1 LMFFHHPQKIAKM
14 KKKKNTT
21 LNEQSGFNIFY

>member
-1 LMFFHHPQKIAKM
+1 MNIIADKM

-21 LNEQSGFNIFY
+21 LPK